1 MVFSTLT
8 FLYFFFPICL
18 IVYFIMPNL
27 RAKNYALM
35 AMSLIF
41 YAWGE
46 PLCVF
51 LMMFTA
57 FVNYFCGLRIHAA
70 ADAAG
75 RKRWLM
81 ASVAVSLAFLV
92 FFKYTGFF
100 IDNLNLLPG
109 VHLPGWKIALP
120 IGISFYTF
128 QAMSYTI
135 DVYRGAAEVQ
145 RSYADFLL
153 YVSLFPQLIAGP
165 IVRYVDVQNEIGK
178 RRVTAEGFVIGITRF
193 LVGLGKKL
201 LLANYCGASA
211 DKLLAGTDSSLLGG
225 WLGLILFAFQI
236 YFDFSGYSDMA
247 IGLGRMFGF
256 HFKENFDYPY
266 ICSSITDFW
275 RRWHISL
282 SSWFRDY
289 VYIPLGGNRCGR
301 GRQLFNIFVVW
312 FLTGFWHGASWNFI
326 LWGLYFAVLLALEKF
341 VFAGLMKKMPS
352 ALRHVF
358 SLFFVLMGWTLFYF
372 EDLGA
377 LGAFFSRIF
386 GGGTALASELS
397 LTLLENNAL
406 LLVACVVASMPVGR
420 FVRSLHLGLVHAGGA
435 LRNISMAFRLAFNA
449 VTMTVCTIVMVT
461 NTYNPFMYF
470 RF

>member
-1 MVFSTLT
+1 
-8 FLYFFFPICL
+8 
-18 IVYFIMPNL
+18 
-27 RAKNYALM
+27 
-35 AMSLIF
+35 MSLIF

-57 FVNYFCGLRIHAA
+57 FVNYFCGLRIAAA

-75 RKRWLM
+75 RKRW
-81 ASVAVSLAFLV
+81 VAISAVVSLAFLV

-100 IDNLNLLPG
+100 IDNLNLIPG
-109 VHLPGWKIALP
+109 VHLPGWEIALP

-135 DVYRGAAEVQ
+135 DVYRGSAKVQ

-165 IVRYVDVQNEIGK
+165 IVRYVDVQNEIG
-178 RRVTAEGFVIGITRF
+178 RRRTTAEGFVIGITRF
-193 LVGLGKKL
+193 LVGPGKKL
-201 LLANYCGASA
+201 LLANSCGASA
-211 DKLLAGTDSSLLGG
+211 DRLLAGTDSSLLGG

-289 VYIPLGGNRCGR
+289 VYIPLGGNRRGK
-301 GRQLFNIFVVW
+301 GRQLFNIF
-312 FLTGFWHGASWNFI
+312 
-326 LWGLYFAVLLALEKF
+326 
-341 VFAGLMKKMPS
+341 
-352 ALRHVF
+352 
-358 SLFFVLMGWTLFYF
+358 
-372 EDLGA
+372 
-377 LGAFFSRIF
+377 
-386 GGGTALASELS
+386 
-397 LTLLENNAL
+397 
-406 LLVACVVASMPVGR
+406 
-420 FVRSLHLGLVHAGGA
+420 
-435 LRNISMAFRLAFNA
+435 
-449 VTMTVCTIVMVT
+449 
-461 NTYNPFMYF
+461 
-470 RF
+470 